1 MWCVLN
7 VVVQSL
13 TYSLTHSL
21 TYLLHSPEQPVAQ
34 KGEWPKIVMDGLCR
48 AQGRVGTPKRG
59 NPPRMYTLLR
69 YRNDLEHVCMKAETR
84 ALPPA
89 YPPTILLGTHVR
101 AQLSAA
107 LCLGGRPGE
116 GSGTAQGID
125 AKAASLLGTA
135 EAFVETKYDGFR

>member
-1 MWCVLN
+1 M
-7 VVVQSL
+7 
-13 TYSLTHSL
+13 
-21 TYLLHSPEQPVAQ
+21 AQ

-48 AQGRVGTPKRG
+48 AQGRVGTPKQG

-107 LCLGGRPGE
+107 LCLRGSPGEGGGPGE